1 MNMIQVITMMNSE
14 LNQEAVKYLYRAII
28 RYLDGNKTLFK
39 VYADKATEFYERG
52 NRLYLPISEIARIKH
67 W

>member
-1 MNMIQVITMMNSE
+1 MISSE

-28 RYLDGNKTLFK
+28 RYLDGDKILFK
-39 VYADKATEFYERG
+39 AYADKATELYEKG
-52 NRLYLPISEIARIKH
+52 NRLYVPISEIARIKH